1 MREAGK
7 RQISVPSGAVTRS
20 SRNLG
25 ISKPLHHCRAPGS
38 CSLATLQ
45 GSGRSHCNG
54 WFQEHADPAVIQE
67 LKANTK
73 PVGYKASCEPC
84 LPFHLTEFLIQG
96 CMSAFGWPF
105 TSQRKPQL
113 QESLG
118 NPVCN
123 IRKPLA
129 EGWER

>member
-1 MREAGK
+1 MLEAGK
-7 RQISVPSGAVTRS
+7 RQISFPSGAVTRS

-38 CSLATLQ
+38 YSLATLQ
-45 GSGRSHCNG
+45 GSRRSHCNG

-105 TSQRKPQL
+105 TVTKETSAARESGKSSL
-113 QESLG
+113 QYKKALS
-118 NPVCN
+118 
-123 IRKPLA
+123 R
-129 EGWER
+129 R